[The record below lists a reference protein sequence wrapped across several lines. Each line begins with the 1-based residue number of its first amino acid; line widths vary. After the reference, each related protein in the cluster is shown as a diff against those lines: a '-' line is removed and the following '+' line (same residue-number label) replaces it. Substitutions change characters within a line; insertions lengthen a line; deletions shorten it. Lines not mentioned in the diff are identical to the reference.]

1 MVRFWVAA
9 LIGAIGL
16 VSAAP
21 ENPGWTKPY
30 PAFKISGN
38 LYYVGTEDLACYL
51 IATPQGHILIN
62 TGLENSAP
70 MLRKSIESL
79 GFKLTDI
86 KILTHMQAHFDHV
99 AAMAEMQ
106 KLTGAKVYST
116 EADTPIL
123 ESGGKTDPY
132 NGRDHAFAP
141 VHVDRRLKDGDT
153 IALGGSELKVVLSPG
168 HTPGSVSYS
177 LKGTDK
183 PVFLVNVPTVVMPLV
198 NNSLD
203 PKIVDHYEQSFRV
216 LKAQHPDIWVAAH
229 AAQFDMDSKRKAG
242 SFADASGYTKAIAEA
257 ETKYRQQL
265 LSASRR

>member
-1 MVRFWVAA
+1 MIRILATALVIAA
-9 LIGAIGL
+9 GL
-16 VSAAP
+16 ASAAP

-62 TGLENSAP
+62 TGLANSAP

-79 GFKLTDI
+79 GFKLSDI

-106 KLTGAKVYST
+106 RLTGAKVYST
-116 EADTPIL
+116 VADTPIL

-132 NGRDHAFAP
+132 NGTDHAFAP
-141 VHVDRRLKDGDT
+141 VHVDRRLKDGET
-153 IALGGSELKVVLSPG
+153 IALGGSELKVVLTPG
-168 HTPGSVSYS
+168 HTPGSVSYW

-183 PVFLVNVPTVVMPLV
+183 PVFIVNVPTVVMPLV
-198 NNSLD
+198 HNSLD

-216 LKAQHPDIWVAAH
+216 LKAQHPDVWVAAH
-229 AAQFDMDSKRKAG
+229 AAQFDMDTKRKAD
-242 SFADASGYTKAIAEA
+242 SLADAAGYARAISDAEN
-257 ETKYRQQL
+257 KYRQQL
-265 LSASRR
+265 LSASRL